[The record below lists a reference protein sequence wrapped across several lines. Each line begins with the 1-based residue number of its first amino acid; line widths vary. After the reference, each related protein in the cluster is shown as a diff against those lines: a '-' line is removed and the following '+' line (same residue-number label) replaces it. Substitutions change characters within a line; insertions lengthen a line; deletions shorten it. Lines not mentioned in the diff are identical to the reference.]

1 MFIIPTGLL
10 KENSMIST
18 VPDKI
23 IEMILRRE
31 MEFIDFNF
39 DKPSKWEDA
48 FVVELLRWYDIKI
61 KIIPDRK
68 CDSSIN
74 WETYYE
80 QIVRI
85 LYYYVKYLG
94 IKDYDK
100 LYKIFRYLFTVDKND
115 NPYRNSYDM
124 ISAEKLMKVYN
135 YLFIKVSDYSNKLKY
150 NKDHVCEGY
159 IVPLVGIWNTEEMRI
174 KLILIKINKNILIND
189 CNNSDEKTKIDEM
202 ILELLKEL
210 SI

>member
-1 MFIIPTGLL
+1 
-10 KENSMIST
+10 MIST

-23 IEMILRRE
+23 VEMILSRE
-31 MEFIDFNF
+31 MEFINFNF

-135 YLFIKVSDYSNKLKY
+135 YLFIKVSDYFNKLKY

>member
-1 MFIIPTGLL
+1 
-10 KENSMIST
+10 MIST

-31 MEFIDFNF
+31 MEFTDFNF
-39 DKPSKWEDA
+39 DPSTWEDA

-61 KIIPDRK
+61 KVMPDRK
-68 CDSSIN
+68 RDSSIN
-74 WETYYE
+74 WYYNWRTYYE

-94 IKDYDK
+94 IKNYNK
-100 LYKIFRYLFTVDKND
+100 LYKIFRYVFTVDKND
-115 NPYRNSYDM
+115 NPYRNDYDM

-135 YLFIKVSDYSNKLKY
+135 YLFRKVSNKFNELNIH

-159 IVPLVGIWNTEEMRI
+159 IFPLVGIWNTEEMKI
-174 KLILIKINKNILIND
+174 KLGHHFKINKNNLIND

>member
-1 MFIIPTGLL
+1 
-10 KENSMIST
+10 MIST

-31 MEFIDFNF
+31 MEFTDFNF
-39 DKPSKWEDA
+39 KPSTWDDA

-61 KIIPDRK
+61 EIMLDRK
-68 CDSSIN
+68 RDSSIN
-74 WETYYE
+74 WYYNWRTYYE

-94 IKDYDK
+94 IKNYNK
-100 LYKIFRYLFTVDKND
+100 LYKIFRYVFTVDKND
-115 NPYRNSYDM
+115 NPYRDSYDM

-135 YLFIKVSDYSNKLKY
+135 YLFRKVSDYSNELKY

-159 IVPLVGIWNTEEMRI
+159 IAPLVGIWNTEEMKI
-174 KLILIKINKNILIND
+174 KLGHHFKINKNDRIYN

-202 ILELLKEL
+202 ILELLKKL

>member
-1 MFIIPTGLL
+1 
-10 KENSMIST
+10 MIST

-31 MEFIDFNF
+31 MEFTDFNF
-39 DKPSKWEDA
+39 KPETWDDA
-48 FVVELLRWYDIKI
+48 FVVELLRWYDNKI
-61 KIIPDRK
+61 EIMLDRK
-68 CDSSIN
+68 RDSSIN
-74 WETYYE
+74 WYYYWRTYYE

-94 IKDYDK
+94 IKNYNK
-100 LYKIFRYLFTVDKND
+100 LYKIFRYVFTIDKND
-115 NPYRNSYDM
+115 NPYRDSYDM

-135 YLFIKVSDYSNKLKY
+135 YLFRKVSNKFNELNIH
-150 NKDHVCEGY
+150 NKEHVCEGY
-159 IVPLVGIWNTEEMRI
+159 IAPLVGIWNTEEMKI
-174 KLILIKINKNILIND
+174 KLGHHFRINKNDRIYN

>member
-1 MFIIPTGLL
+1 
-10 KENSMIST
+10 MIST

-31 MEFIDFNF
+31 MEFTDFNF
-39 DKPSKWEDA
+39 DPSTWEDA

-61 KIIPDRK
+61 KIMPDRK
-68 CDSSIN
+68 RNSNIN
-74 WETYYE
+74 WYYNWKTFYE

-94 IKDYDK
+94 IKDCDK
-100 LYKIFRYLFTVDKND
+100 LYKIFRYVFTIDKND
-115 NPYRNSYDM
+115 NPYRNDYDM

-135 YLFIKVSDYSNKLKY
+135 YLFRKVSNKFNELNIH

-159 IVPLVGIWNTEEMRI
+159 IFPLVGIWNTEEMKI
-174 KLILIKINKNILIND
+174 KLGHHFRINKNNLIND
-189 CNNSDEKTKIDEM
+189 CNNSDEKTKKM
-202 ILELLKEL
+202 ILELIKDTLKKINVEE
-210 SI
+210 